1 MEWREFN
8 SIEEWELYNKAA
20 IMKQCRQIN
29 TFHRNVNNQNT
40 GRMIHLECPTF
51 RGRRDKG
58 MVAHCNLTNNFKTL
72 LKHSSFTKIC
82 GFLCPPHTTPRH
94 GHNFITYQYVLGAF
108 LTKSNFAMTDVLF
121 CFIISIIYSITS
133 LWKPQVCWM
142 KFIVLY
148 LEQHES
154 TKLFSFFSMEKNH
167 FSTNILRIKLQL
179 SHG

>member
-1 MEWREFN
+1 
-8 SIEEWELYNKAA
+8 
-20 IMKQCRQIN
+20 MKQCRQIN

-51 RGRRDKG
+51 RDRRDKE
-58 MVAHCNLTNNFKTL
+58 MVAHCNLLIISRTCWSTHHSEVTL
-72 LKHSSFTKIC
+72 TKIC

-94 GHNFITYQYVLGAF
+94 RYNFITYQYVLGDF
-108 LTKSNFAMTDVLF
+108 LTKSNYAMTDVLF

-148 LEQHES
+148 LEQNES